1 MRGEGS
7 ACASVGGTCPL
18 SRRIGRV
25 HGSLLLIAVY
35 TAQLSD
41 HVIRTNAAPTLLRLR
56 TCEYEN
62 FRGVG
67 MNFDVHYALLHEFM
81 RIQGSAKSEELSSAI
96 IAVGQSVFMSSLRAR
111 SLLSCDELQECQEY
125 AFKIQERP
133 ITVMMCSGRIV
144 HIISYPVKIDNL
156 SAGLIIKIEILS
168 ERVESTKKLRSIKEE
183 SNFVNRLELTERL
196 EIVRTLRQMN
206 GNRVKAALS
215 LGISRSS
222 LYRKMKIYGLE
233 TE

>member
-1 MRGEGS
+1 
-7 ACASVGGTCPL
+7 
-18 SRRIGRV
+18 
-25 HGSLLLIAVY
+25 
-35 TAQLSD
+35 
-41 HVIRTNAAPTLLRLR
+41 
-56 TCEYEN
+56 
-62 FRGVG
+62 

-81 RIQGSAKSEELSSAI
+81 RIQGSEKSEELSSAI

-111 SLLSCDELQECQEY
+111 TILSCDELHECQEY

-144 HIISYPVKIDNL
+144 HIISYPVKIENL

-168 ERVESTKKLRSIKEE
+168 DRAESTKKLKSIKEE